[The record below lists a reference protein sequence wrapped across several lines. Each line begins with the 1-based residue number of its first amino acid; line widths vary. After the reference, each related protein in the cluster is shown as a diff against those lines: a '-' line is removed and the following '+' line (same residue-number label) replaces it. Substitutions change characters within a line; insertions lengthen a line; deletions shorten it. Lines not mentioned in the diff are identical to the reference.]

1 MISHNIRYYIIITYI
16 YWCGKKKKLSK
27 WIYRMHYS
35 VLFNFL
41 WTFAYQL
48 STRNRYNYT
57 KLCCTR
63 VVQKGKTSTISLNQ
77 KCNIIFSNRASKRE
91 HLREA
96 GQLYKLGKSRLLI
109 GAAENSGN
117 NAIFIYYL
125 NNRGAYTLEGATR
138 GRYVPLVMG
147 SSESRVRFEQI
158 HIDKIQ
164 IRIFPFRN
172 LK

>member
-1 MISHNIRYYIIITYI
+1 MEKKRNYLNGYIECTIQYYLTFFERLPINTKPVQLYET
-16 YWCGKKKKLSK
+16 
-27 WIYRMHYS
+27 
-35 VLFNFL
+35 VLYKSC
-41 WTFAYQL
+41 A
-48 STRNRYNYT
+48 
-57 KLCCTR
+57 
-63 VVQKGKTSTISLNQ
+63 KGENKRISLNQ

-158 HIDKIQ
+158 HIDKVQ